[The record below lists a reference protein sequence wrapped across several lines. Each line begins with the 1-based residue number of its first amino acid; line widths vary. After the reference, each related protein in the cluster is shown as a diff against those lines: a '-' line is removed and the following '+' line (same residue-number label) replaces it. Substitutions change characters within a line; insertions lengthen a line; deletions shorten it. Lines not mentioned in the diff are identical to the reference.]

1 MVGLEPQIFSHD
13 LNRVIQPLAENYLAF
28 LNSADRF
35 DPELPMV
42 NSKAIGGTLVLW
54 RRRHNAYVSV
64 WPVSSSAFL
73 PIVFQPPGSQ
83 CSVHIAVYLPTS
95 GQESQFIEEL
105 SKLSNCIEEIADAH
119 PDVPI
124 YLRGDFNVRC
134 SHTKRTDLLDH
145 FAAQFDLLDVSLS
158 LPTYHNFVGNG
169 QSDSFL
175 DKLFFSRTLPK
186 SELL

>member
-1 MVGLEPQIFSHD
+1 MLAPRGSSSPSDSSSFTALTWNVEGLSRNIYNLKHYVDLHCPDLIFLSEPQIFSHD

-42 NSKAIGGTLVLW
+42 KSKAIGGTLVLW
-54 RRRHNAYVSV
+54 RRRHDAYVSV

-83 CSVHIAVYLPTS
+83 LSVHIAVYLPTS

-105 SKLSNCIEEIADAH
+105 SKLSNCIEEISDAH

-124 YLRGDFNVRC
+124 YT
-134 SHTKRTDLLDH
+134 TK
-145 FAAQFDLLDVSLS
+145 V
-158 LPTYHNFVGNG
+158 
-169 QSDSFL
+169 
-175 DKLFFSRTLPK
+175 
-186 SELL
+186 